1 MPKQSDFIWYELM
14 TSDLAGAEDFYKKV
28 VGWNTEAWPGEMPY
42 VIAKAGETGVAGL
55 MTIPEE
61 AKAMGARPMWLAYIF
76 AEDVDAATEAL
87 RKAGG
92 KVYREPA
99 DIPEVGRF
107 SVVAD
112 PGGAMFMLM
121 TPSMESQPPLPDQT
135 PGTVGWNELYAADG
149 PSAFDFYSSQFGWTK
164 GQGMDMPDGG
174 VYQLFDIDGKMRGA
188 IMTKPES
195 VPAPMWQFYFWV
207 DGLDAALERVK
218 QNNGKIVLE
227 PMQVP
232 GDSWIAGCIDPQGA
246 LFSLVS
252 LKR

>member
-1 MPKQSDFIWYELM
+1 MPKQSDFIWYELV
-14 TSDLAGAEDFYKKV
+14 TSDLAAAEDFYKKV
-28 VGWNTEAWPGEMPY
+28 LGWNTETWPGNMPY
-42 VIAKAGETGVAGL
+42 VIAKSGDTGVAGL

-61 AKAMGARPMWLAYIF
+61 AKANGQVPMWAAYIGV
-76 AEDVDAATEAL
+76 EDVDAATEAL

-92 KVYREPA
+92 TVYREPD

-121 TPSMESQPPLPDQT
+121 TPSMEGQPPLPDQT

-149 PSAFDFYSSQFGWTK
+149 PSAFEFYSNQYGWAK
-164 GQGMDMPDGG
+164 GEGMDMGPMGI
-174 VYQLFDIDGKMRGA
+174 YQLFEIDGKPRGA
-188 IMTKPES
+188 VMTKPEN

-207 DGLDAALERVK
+207 DGLDAGIERVK
-218 QNNGKIVLE
+218 ANGGKIVLE
-227 PMQVP
+227 PTPVP
-232 GDSWIAGCIDPQGA
+232 GDSWIAGCMDPQGA

-252 LKR
+252 VKR